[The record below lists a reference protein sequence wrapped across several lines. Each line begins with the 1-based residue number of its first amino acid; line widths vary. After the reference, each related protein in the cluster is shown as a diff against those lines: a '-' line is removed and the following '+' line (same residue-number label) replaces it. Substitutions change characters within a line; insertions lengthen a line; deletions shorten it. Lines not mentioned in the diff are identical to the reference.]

1 MNDLMLYANIDLTR
15 FQDKL
20 DKARD
25 AILAGAIE
33 GLDYAAKGAA
43 VVARKKIA
51 VTGTYG
57 SKKRFAGE
65 YGKFA
70 GPGIGDGR
78 TDTGD
83 MIFSLGR
90 WVDTFGD
97 RVLASV
103 GWIDAEPY
111 FKYQEEGFDYLHNR
125 YPISGKSH
133 KVRGMFALK
142 DAETILK
149 KTSVG
154 LVSQGISRMIK
165 KFK

>member
-1 MNDLMLYANIDLTR
+1 MNDLMIYANIDLTR

-25 AILAGAIE
+25 ATIAGAIE
-33 GLDYAAKGAA
+33 GLDNASKGAYR
-43 VVARKKIA
+43 VALKKILL
-51 VTGTYG
+51 TGTYG

-78 TDTGD
+78 TDTGE
-83 MIFSLGR
+83 MLYSLGHD
-90 WVDTFGD
+90 VDTFGD